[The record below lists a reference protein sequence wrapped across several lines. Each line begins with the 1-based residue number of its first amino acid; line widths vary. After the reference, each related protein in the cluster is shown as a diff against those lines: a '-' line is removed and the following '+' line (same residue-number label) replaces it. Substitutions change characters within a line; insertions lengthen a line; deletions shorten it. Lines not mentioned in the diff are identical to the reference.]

1 MNDAALA
8 TFLIPC
14 YNISHITGWKTEGV
28 GAMNLKLWDLPP
40 VDRTATV
47 ALARECG
54 IPPLLA
60 ALLRVRGIDTPEKV
74 SGFLAPGEFSDPYD
88 MKDMDRA
95 VARIRRAMDD
105 FEHIAIYGDYDA
117 DGVTATAML
126 YTYLQDKG
134 ASVSFY
140 IPQRDSEGYGMNMA
154 AVDTLSREGVDLIIT
169 VDNGVSA
176 NEEIAYAKSL
186 GMDVVVTDHHQPHE
200 ALPDAPVVD
209 AHRGDDNSSFKE
221 LCGAGVVLK
230 LLMAL
235 EGGTDAILEQYAD
248 LAALGTVGDSVD
260 LTGENRLI
268 VQTGLRMA
276 QRRERPGL
284 AALLGSEPVTSTR
297 MSFSV
302 IPCIN
307 ATGRMGSPERA
318 VRLLTHQDE
327 DSAMLLSE
335 EIREENQNRK
345 AVETQVVEAAGR
357 VLEGRPEL
365 KYDRVLVVC
374 GEDWHHGVVGIAA
387 ARLSELY
394 GKPCIV
400 LSEKDGEVRG
410 SGRSVE
416 GFNLFQAVTACRDL
430 LLRYGG
436 HPMAAGMTLAA
447 GQVEEFRRRINDYA
461 RESCPE
467 MPFFTMKLD
476 CTLQNRALTPA
487 TCRSLEPLEP
497 FGAGNPQPVFALLGI
512 TLTDVRGLGSNMG
525 HCKLYCKGGGLSF
538 ECLKFGVGPGDFPY
552 PPGSVVDLAVNL
564 QEDHYGRGSGVEIL
578 VRDVRLSGLD
588 RLQCQRD
595 YRIYEKYKRR
605 EQLSVGEAGRL
616 RPTREQLGAVYTLL
630 PKVRGPRLGLE
641 NLVLH
646 LERYSINMGMLLFGL
661 ELLRERG
668 LIEYGAEGG
677 MLTAYR
683 LETKGKAD
691 ITLSPLLKELDA
703 LTDGDGHEKE

>member
-1 MNDAALA
+1 
-8 TFLIPC
+8 
-14 YNISHITGWKTEGV
+14 
-28 GAMNLKLWDLPP
+28 MNLKLWDLPA
-40 VDRTATV
+40 VDKAQTV
-47 ALARECG
+47 ALSRECN

-60 ALLRVRGIDTPEKV
+60 ALLRVRGMDSPEKV
-74 SGFLAPGEFSDPYD
+74 SDFLSPGEFSDPCG

-95 VARIRRAMDD
+95 VSRIRRAMDD

-134 ASVSFY
+134 ANVSFY
-140 IPQRDSEGYGMNMA
+140 IPQRGSEGYGMNMA
-154 AVDTLSREGVDLIIT
+154 AVDTLSREGVDLIVT

-200 ALPDAPVVD
+200 TLPDAPVVD
-209 AHRGDDNSSFKE
+209 AHRQDDENPFKE

-235 EGGTDAILEQYAD
+235 DGDPEAVLERYAD

-268 VQTGLRMA
+268 VQAGLNVA
-276 QRRERPGL
+276 DRRERPGL
-284 AALLGSEPVTSTR
+284 AALLDSEPVTSTKLA
-297 MSFSV
+297 FSV

-327 DSAMLLSE
+327 ESARLLAE
-335 EIREENQNRK
+335 EIREENQHRK
-345 AVETQVVEAAGR
+345 SVEAQVVEAACR
-357 VLEGRPEL
+357 VLDERPEL
-365 KYDRVLVVC
+365 RYDRVLVVC
-374 GEDWHHGVVGIAA
+374 GDGWHHGVVGIAA

-394 GKPCIV
+394 GKPCVV
-400 LSEKDGEVRG
+400 LSVQEGEARG

-430 LLRYGG
+430 LIRYGG
-436 HPMAAGMTLAA
+436 HPMAAGLTLAPEN
-447 GQVEEFRRRINDYA
+447 VEEFRQRINGYA
-461 RESCPE
+461 RENCPE

-497 FGAGNPQPVFALLGI
+497 FGAGNPQPVFALLGV
-512 TLTDVRGLGSNMG
+512 TLTDVRGLGSNQG
-525 HCKLYCKGGGLSF
+525 HCKLYCKGGNLSF

-564 QEDHYGRGSGVEIL
+564 QESHYARGSGVEIL

-595 YRIYEKYKRR
+595 YRVYEKYKRR
-605 EQLSVGEAGRL
+605 ERLSLDEAARL

-630 PKVRGPRLGLE
+630 PTVAGPKLGLE

-646 LERYSINMGMLLFGL
+646 LERYGINMGMLLFGL
-661 ELLRERG
+661 DLLSERG
-668 LIEYGAEGG
+668 LIRFSIDGSMLAAGKLAAEG
-677 MLTAYR
+677 
-683 LETKGKAD
+683 KKD
-691 ITLSPLLKELDA
+691 ITQSPLFGELDA
-703 LTDGDGHEKE
+703 LTDENERKEE